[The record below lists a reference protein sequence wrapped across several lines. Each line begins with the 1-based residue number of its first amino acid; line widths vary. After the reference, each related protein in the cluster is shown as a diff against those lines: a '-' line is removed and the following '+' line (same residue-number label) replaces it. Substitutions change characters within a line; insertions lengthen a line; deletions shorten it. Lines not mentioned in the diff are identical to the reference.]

1 MVGHLKKIPGIWTIL
16 RNAGVFSVTFFIL
29 LMNNFSDQYF
39 VVQLGRVEAAAYTL
53 DVPLFWILISASA
66 VLGTA
71 YSADIRKRLAEN
83 NLKAANQAAIRAAV
97 YSVLFGFVFSIISAI
112 AIIVFFQAIPE
123 EDVRN
128 AALIYMAPM
137 LALFF
142 ILTLNS
148 VLGGLLNAEG
158 KYWVYVVALFIM
170 LSGNATFDY
179 YFLQTDMGIF
189 GNGLST
195 VVGATLSLMFELA
208 YYYTGRTRIKL
219 SLKNFSWS
227 FESIRGA
234 IMKIRKLLIRH
245 LAKDISE
252 VFIRFSL
259 YLTYTLS
266 YGVPMMYSTL
276 IATIGMG
283 AGAYLSSEYE
293 KILKEGDRE
302 TALALFIRSSLVIL
316 AVTLAMSL
324 ICRSV
329 ADILLGPFVPFDA
342 SKDSFD
348 IMIWTLGVLCF
359 TAPFVSLK
367 YLANAVS
374 APVGRIR
381 NATLL
386 ITCWAVAKAVA
397 FMYLVD
403 ISYEYAIYTILV
415 ERFLSCTVSVAIALW
430 HIYHTYPEEPPQF
443 IIPDIVPSQ
452 S

>member
-1 MVGHLKKIPGIWTIL
+1 MVRRLKKIPGIWTIL
-16 RNAGVFSVTFFIL
+16 RNAGIFSVTFFIL

-83 NLKAANQAAIRAAV
+83 NIRAANQAAIRAAV
-97 YSVLFGFVFSIISAI
+97 YSVIFGFVFSIISAA
-112 AIIVFFQAIPE
+112 AIILSFQAIPE
-123 EDVRN
+123 EDVRD
-128 AALIYMAPM
+128 AAIVYMAPM

-142 ILTLNS
+142 VLTLNS

-158 KYWVYVVALFIM
+158 KYWVYVIALFIM

-179 YFLQTDMGIF
+179 YFLQTDLGIF

-195 VVGATLSLMFELA
+195 VVGASLSLMFELA
-208 YYYTGRTRIKL
+208 YYLTGRTRIKL

-227 FESIRGA
+227 FGSLWGA

-245 LAKDISE
+245 LAKDIAE

-302 TALALFIRSSLVIL
+302 TALALFVRSSVVIL

-324 ICRSV
+324 LFRSV

-386 ITCWAVAKAVA
+386 ITCWAIAKTVA

-403 ISYEYAIYTILV
+403 TSYELAIYTILI
-415 ERFLSCTVSVAIALW
+415 ERVLSCTVSVAIALW
-430 HIYHTYPEEPPQF
+430 HIHHTYPEEPPRF